1 MSNLYTAFL
10 SSNFS
15 SLKDIREKVTSCFL
29 DNNVFP
35 VEMEH
40 FVVDANNG
48 FSNITKLIDDADM
61 FILIMGTTY
70 GSRDKKDINR
80 TSWTE
85 KEYKY
90 AVETNKANMLV
101 VILQELADMVNNNVD
116 EKGDEE
122 IEKLYAF
129 QSAEDT
135 RSQIA
140 FAREVM
146 GKSFM
151 KVAPVDH
158 VYENINQFV
167 QSGFKN
173 KSFVGWSKN
182 VSDAEIEKH
191 IAPGIYYHCHV
202 ISAKRKD
209 YLRVGQVEI
218 KRGDG
223 GYKLEF
229 VNGKN
234 YKAKVV
240 EDEDGKPKIVVNT
253 RKYTLW
259 SGSYSLDVASKKIE
273 GIYKAQKCDEE
284 TNGDKVIGEGV
295 RDGIHKFEID
305 YVDDEYG
312 NVLHGRSQD
321 AVTEGKDGKECRV
334 EIFATEEGR
343 NKYVI
348 DFFSDED

>member
-1 MSNLYTAFL
+1 MPNLYTAFL

-48 FSNITKLIDDADM
+48 FGNITKLIDDADM

-70 GSRDKKDINR
+70 GSRDKNDINR

-90 AVETNKANMLV
+90 AIETNKANMLV

-116 EKGDEE
+116 EKCDEE

-146 GKSFM
+146 SKSFM
-151 KVAPVDH
+151 KVAPVER

-167 QSGFKN
+167 QNGIKN
-173 KSFVGWSKN
+173 NSFVGWSRN
-182 VSDAEIEKH
+182 ISDEEIEKH
-191 IAPGIYYHCHV
+191 IKLGKYYHCHL
-202 ISAKRKD
+202 SAVQSD
-209 YLRVGQVEI
+209 YLRVGYLEI

-223 GYKLEF
+223 GYSLDF
-229 VNGKN
+229 NGKN
-234 YKAKVV
+234 YQAKITT
-240 EDEDGKPKIVVNT
+240 DEDGNYKIVPNKM
-253 RKYTLW
+253 KYTSW
-259 SGSYSLDVASKKIE
+259 SGRYSLDVAHDSIE
-273 GIYKAQKCDEE
+273 GIYKARKVDVEQ
-284 TNGDKVIGEGV
+284 NGDKVISPGI
-295 RDGIHKFEID
+295 RDGIHTFEID
-305 YVDDEYG
+305 REDDEYG
-312 NVLHGRSQD
+312 IVLTGKSQD
-321 AVTEGKDGKECRV
+321 AITEGKDGKECNIW
-334 EIFATEEGR
+334 IFDSKEGR
-343 NKYVI
+343 DKYVI
-348 DFFSDED
+348 DNFVGED